1 VSRPL
6 AEVFTQARQ
15 EGRSAL
21 IGYLPAGFPTAE
33 QSVDLITA
41 MVEGGVDI
49 IEVGLP
55 YSDPLMDGPDI
66 QSAVERALRGGAT
79 TDVVLDVVRQ
89 VGAAGVTALVM
100 SYWNPIE
107 RYGVDRFAERL
118 AAAGGH
124 GVITPDLTPEEA
136 GPWIEATTAH
146 ALDRVFL
153 VAPSSTDTRIAQVAS
168 VTSGFLYAAST
179 MGVTGART
187 RVSSAAP
194 ELVARARLI
203 TDLPICVGLGVSTG
217 AQAAEVARYAD
228 GVIVGSAFVRR
239 ILQAETPQEARRQVV
254 ALAEELA
261 AGVRGG

>member
-1 VSRPL
+1 
-6 AEVFTQARQ
+6 
-15 EGRSAL
+15 
-21 IGYLPAGFPTAE
+21 
-33 QSVDLITA
+33 
-41 MVEGGVDI
+41 
-49 IEVGLP
+49 
-55 YSDPLMDGPDI
+55 
-66 QSAVERALRGGAT
+66 
-79 TDVVLDVVRQ
+79 
-89 VGAAGVTALVM
+89 
-100 SYWNPIE
+100 
-107 RYGVDRFAERL
+107 
-118 AAAGGH
+118 
-124 GVITPDLTPEEA
+124 
-136 GPWIEATTAH
+136 
-146 ALDRVFL
+146 
-153 VAPSSTDTRIAQVAS
+153 
-168 VTSGFLYAAST
+168 